1 MSSFSPPSN
10 SLEHEMIET
19 QREIDKLQADL
30 EYHEQ
35 KIRLIKNELDH
46 NQNTLSNLSIRV
58 ERFRA
63 FRDRRNN
70 SEWNPLLSRN

>member
-1 MSSFSPPSN
+1 MSSFSPRSN

-19 QREIDKLQADL
+19 QREIDKLQAYL

-46 NQNTLSNLSIRV
+46 NQNKLSNLSIRV

-70 SEWNPLLSRN
+70 SE

>member
-1 MSSFSPPSN
+1 MSSFSPRSN

-35 KIRLIKNELDH
+35 KIRLIKNELVH
-46 NQNTLSNLSIRV
+46 NQNTLSNLSIGV

-63 FRDRRNN
+63 FRDRRSN
-70 SEWNPLLSRN
+70 SD

>member
-1 MSSFSPPSN
+1 MSSFSPRSN

-46 NQNTLSNLSIRV
+46 NQNTLSNLSIKV

-70 SEWNPLLSRN
+70 SE

>member
-1 MSSFSPPSN
+1 MSSFSPRSN

-19 QREIDKLQADL
+19 QREIDKLQAYL

-70 SEWNPLLSRN
+70 SE

>member
-1 MSSFSPPSN
+1 MSSFSPRSN

-35 KIRLIKNELDH
+35 KIRLIMNELDH
-46 NQNTLSNLSIRV
+46 NQNTLSNLSNRV

-70 SEWNPLLSRN
+70 SD

>member
-1 MSSFSPPSN
+1 MSSFSPRSN

-70 SEWNPLLSRN
+70 SE